1 MVERLAIA
9 PRVVDALVAPNL
21 TLVAKGGGGAAMD
34 DRVQGSGA
42 VTVTESSNTYTR
54 ADMLYQLSPL
64 LAQILYVATQSARN
78 QVYVEYIQALP
89 ESVQHGIMLELEGV
103 VASVVGDVR
112 LVVTDLLMRFF
123 AMLRSSLLSTFAIC
137 EYPARSSNRCSLTR
151 AASRASHHLSRAVA
165 RMRYCMQL
173 ALFPHP
179 GSRRCQCGPF
189 TDHRGANDVARE

>member
-78 QVYVEYIQALP
+78 QVYVECIQALP

-112 LVVTDLLMRFF
+112 LVVTDLLMRFSLCCAPLYCQRLPF
-123 AMLRSSLLSTFAIC
+123 ANIPPGHPTGAV
-137 EYPARSSNRCSLTR
+137 
-151 AASRASHHLSRAVA
+151 SRAPPVE
-165 RMRYCMQL
+165 
-173 ALFPHP
+173 
-179 GSRRCQCGPF
+179 RRII
-189 TDHRGANDVARE
+189 